1 MEYTIEY
8 VLLGASVL
16 FLLSIFASKAASF
29 LRVPA
34 LLIFILVGI
43 LAGSEGPG
51 GIYYDDAWSAQFLGV
66 LALAF
71 IIFSG
76 GLHSSWSQIAPV
88 LRSGITLST
97 LGVFLTAVL
106 LGLFAHFFLG
116 FSILV
121 GFLLGAIVSSTDA
134 AAVFSI
140 LGADGSRLKGRLK
153 ELLEFESAS
162 NDPMAIILTISFIHL
177 ITNPGSSVWGMV
189 FLLVKQMSLGTLLGF
204 AMGKVIIFIVNRLR
218 LGYEGLYPVLML
230 ALIVF
235 TYGLTASIGGSG
247 FLAVYIAGFMVGG
260 SEFVNKK
267 SIMRFIDGIAW
278 LFQII
283 MFVVLG
289 LLVFPSQLFSVALSG
304 LAVALFLMFVARPVG
319 IFISLLPAKFNMRE
333 KTFIS
338 WVGLRGAVPIILA
351 TFPLLAGI
359 PEAHML
365 FNLVFFVVITS
376 VLLQGPTLPF
386 VARWLGVNVP
396 GAEKRE
402 RSADFEFP
410 YDEHTE
416 RVELTIPPES
426 TAVGQQ
432 VIELGLPE
440 SALLML
446 IRRGDTTFVP
456 RGATVIEP
464 KDRILVFAE
473 QKDMLEVR
481 SIFCVWG
488 PSPETAEE

>member
-1 MEYTIEY
+1 
-8 VLLGASVL
+8 
-16 FLLSIFASKAASF
+16 
-29 LRVPA
+29 
-34 LLIFILVGI
+34 
-43 LAGSEGPG
+43 
-51 GIYYDDAWSAQFLGV
+51 
-66 LALAF
+66 
-71 IIFSG
+71 
-76 GLHSSWSQIAPV
+76 
-88 LRSGITLST
+88 
-97 LGVFLTAVL
+97 
-106 LGLFAHFFLG
+106 
-116 FSILV
+116 
-121 GFLLGAIVSSTDA
+121 
-134 AAVFSI
+134 
-140 LGADGSRLKGRLK
+140 
-153 ELLEFESAS
+153 
-162 NDPMAIILTISFIHL
+162 
-177 ITNPGSSVWGMV
+177 
-189 FLLVKQMSLGTLLGF
+189 
-204 AMGKVIIFIVNRLR
+204 
-218 LGYEGLYPVLML
+218 ML

-319 IFISLLPAKFNMRE
+319 IFISLIPTRFSLRE

-376 VLLQGPTLPF
+376 VLLQGPTLPL
-386 VARWLGVNVP
+386 VAGWLRVNVP

-426 TAVGQQ
+426 TAVGKQ

-464 KDRILVFAE
+464 RDRILVFAE

-488 PSPETAEE
+488 PSPEPE

>member
-1 MEYTIEY
+1 MIVPLDHGGDGTQFAQGMSIE
-8 VLLGASVL
+8 
-16 FLLSIFASKAASF
+16 
-29 LRVPA
+29 
-34 LLIFILVGI
+34 
-43 LAGSEGPG
+43 
-51 GIYYDDAWSAQFLGV
+51 
-66 LALAF
+66 
-71 IIFSG
+71 
-76 GLHSSWSQIAPV
+76 
-88 LRSGITLST
+88 
-97 LGVFLTAVL
+97 
-106 LGLFAHFFLG
+106 
-116 FSILV
+116 
-121 GFLLGAIVSSTDA
+121 
-134 AAVFSI
+134 
-140 LGADGSRLKGRLK
+140 
-153 ELLEFESAS
+153 
-162 NDPMAIILTISFIHL
+162 FIHL

-319 IFISLLPAKFNMRE
+319 IFISLIPTRFNMRE

-376 VLLQGPTLPF
+376 VLFQGPTLPF
-386 VARWLGVNVP
+386 VARWLVVNVP
-396 GAEKRE
+396 GVEKRE